1 MAQSMVA
8 GRSRFCGT
16 GEDRHSVTPRFS
28 QRVFFP
34 IRPAKPCRI
43 IALATLFGLFTTTVQ
58 AELPII
64 GKVASALSSANSNR
78 PRVKEVFS
86 PETPQWHDNFESGW
100 AAARRSGRP
109 MLIFITSEHCRF
121 CDAMKQNTL
130 SDAGIQS
137 RLANGFVP
145 IILRPDTNPEIL
157 SRIPVTTYPTTLLA
171 IPRGK
176 VIAHRVGYQPPDR
189 FHELLGLAPS
199 PPN

>member
-1 MAQSMVA
+1 MAQRTVA
-8 GRSRFCGT
+8 GRSLVCGT
-16 GEDRHSVTPRFS
+16 GEDRRSVPTRFS
-28 QRVFFP
+28 HRGFFLP
-34 IRPAKPCRI
+34 GKIKHWSCF
-43 IALATLFGLFTTTVQ
+43 ALAVFIFSSGTTAK

-64 GKVASALSSANSNR
+64 GKVASVLTPANSGR
-78 PRVKEVFS
+78 ARMMSVRS
-86 PETPQWHDNFESGW
+86 ETPQWHDSFEAGW
-100 AAARRSGRP
+100 AAARQSGRP
-109 MLIFITSEHCRF
+109 MLIFITSQDCRF
-121 CDAMKQNTL
+121 CDAMKRDTL
-130 SDAGIQS
+130 CDAGIQA

-157 SRIPVTTYPTTLLA
+157 ARIPVTTYPTTLLA